1 MTKNL
6 KNGRLRE
13 FIGIPG
19 LVVLSY
25 LFLFIFLLLIYIF
38 LSLTRSRDVYD
49 MPWESVELSKELRI
63 RSAPDF
69 GRTQNFFELEQ
80 NFFSQ
85 FHMSD
90 SNEFVRE
97 SESASKFQETKS
109 GIGNKSGIGKSGN

>member
-25 LFLFIFLLLIYIF
+25 QFLFIFRIF

-49 MPWESVELSKELRI
+49 MPWESVELRLSKELRI

-69 GRTQNFFELEQ
+69 GRTQNFFELERRTR
-80 NFFSQ
+80 ST
-85 FHMSD
+85 
-90 SNEFVRE
+90 EV
-97 SESASKFQETKS
+97 
-109 GIGNKSGIGKSGN
+109 